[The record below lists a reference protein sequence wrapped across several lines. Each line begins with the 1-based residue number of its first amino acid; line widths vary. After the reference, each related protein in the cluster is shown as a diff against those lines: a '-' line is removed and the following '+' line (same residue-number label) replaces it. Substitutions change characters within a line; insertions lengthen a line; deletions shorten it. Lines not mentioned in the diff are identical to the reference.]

1 MTSVF
6 PTCGPECLKDKKLKA
21 LKTAM
26 DSDPSNSQ
34 AQTNY
39 YTELYGPG
47 WLQDHKEELAKNSV
61 APIMTSY
68 REKYDALQSQLKSQ
82 KRFSGLAK
90 SLETDKYLVKDYQS
104 EKSKADVMNRMWVLA
119 GTPETEIDLVGIL
132 LYVLIAVLAL
142 AVIGLG
148 IVKYRKYTAP
158 PSILGGNRL
167 RTK

>member
-6 PTCGPECLKDKKLKA
+6 PTCGPDCLKDKKLAA

-26 DSDPSNSQ
+26 DSDPSNAQ
-34 AQTNY
+34 AQTDY
-39 YTELYGPG
+39 YTALYGPE
-47 WLQDHKEELAKNSV
+47 WLQDHKEQLAKKSV
-61 APIMTSY
+61 APVMTAY
-68 REKYDALQSQLKSQ
+68 REKYDALKDQLKSQ
-82 KRFSGLAK
+82 KVFSGVAK
-90 SLETDKYLVKDYQS
+90 SLHTDKYLVKDYQA

-132 LYVLIAVLAL
+132 LYVLIAFLGL
-142 AVIGLG
+142 AVIGLA